1 MRPSCEYRCVPDA
14 DTYVSLLIAMADAV
28 KRMPVLR
35 ELGLTTGI
43 SCSVV
48 YMQVNYYAPGKR
60 NNYEGYNDVERE
72 FHLKHA
78 TEPRWVI
85 IRRSELGGIWEVPD
99 ALWRA
104 LK

>member
-48 YMQVNYYAPGKR
+48 CICR
-60 NNYEGYNDVERE
+60 
-72 FHLKHA
+72 L
-78 TEPRWVI
+78 I
-85 IRRSELGGIWEVPD
+85 IMLLGRGTTMRDIMM
-99 ALWRA
+99 LNGNSI
-104 LK
+104 